1 MPNRPT
7 PKQLRLLRTLA
18 VERGETFAV
27 PQTKPEASR
36 ETARLK
42 ARDRS
47 ARSEAALDGHEVSH
61 DLARSGEAA
70 TPQSHEIVGYGA
82 SARWAGRPQVQR

>member
-7 PKQLRLLRTLA
+7 PKPLRLLRTLA

-27 PQTKPEASR
+27 PRPKAEAGG
-36 ETARLK
+36 EIARLK

-47 ARSEAALDGHEVSH
+47 ARSEAALDRREVSH
-61 DLARSGEAA
+61 NLARTGEAA
-70 TPQSHEIVGYGA
+70 TPRSHEIVDYGA
-82 SARWAGRPQVQR
+82 STGWAGRPEGQR

>member
-1 MPNRPT
+1 MPDRPT

-27 PQTKPEASR
+27 PRTKAEAGG
-36 ETARLK
+36 EIARLK

-47 ARSEAALDGHEVSH
+47 ARSEAALDRREVSH
-61 DLARSGEAA
+61 NLARTGDAA
-70 TPQSHEIVGYGA
+70 TPHSHEIVGYGA
-82 SARWAGRPQVQR
+82 STGWACRPEVQR